1 MDHITPE
8 NCGLAQKFQQDR
20 YDLASRE
27 KLQRSDHE
35 FVQSLS
41 PTATKAC
48 QIVSCI
54 RLDEQ
59 NSIWS
64 RTTPAKDSSLEAEE
78 LFPGMI
84 FNSAKNHMKSTQL
97 WRIVQKMPKGALL
110 HCHLGATVELEWV
123 FETAISTPGMVI
135 SASEALNDAESR
147 ERAVVKIEF
156 SKSLEIGESSI
167 WQGAYNTY
175 AKIPLKT
182 SAQTFPDGGKVG
194 FLKWIKD
201 RCSVTQTEAVQHHLG
216 VDAIW
221 RKLQAAF
228 VLITPVVYYEP
239 VTRKLIRRFLKTA
252 YEDGIRWVEVR
263 GMTRSFRLEGQ
274 EQLVENRLEIVR
286 VYKEEI
292 DRFVCGDP
300 EIDLKAY
307 HKLEDDLLRVVDRVQ
322 LESIPCF
329 SDDFAAMVRF
339 VCSHSDSLQKTVDDE
354 AARVVEVRI
363 FADLATLRPRYEQHM
378 IPSVADSSVIQ
389 SAKKLLIRIFETLG
403 SVQPAE
409 KGKGRRFWGCRIIWD
424 CLRSFDDAAILE
436 DMKLCL
442 QAKQL
447 YPSIISGYDL
457 VGPEDLGRTLQSL
470 SPLLLWFQSQ
480 CRLLNLSIPFF
491 FHAGECVGSGDT
503 TDGNLYD
510 ALLLNSRR
518 LGHAF
523 SLYKHPLLIDLVK
536 AKMVLVECCP
546 ISNEVLRYTA
556 SVKTHPLP
564 ALLARGVKAS
574 LSSDDPGMM
583 GQGSGLSCDFWQAL
597 QGWDS
602 LGLAGLG
609 SLAQNSVRWSA
620 FEDQSDDEWFADVSK
635 PSGLREQRIQ
645 EWSAEWEAFCQWV
658 VDEFG
663 NGNWQQRTGH

>member
-1 MDHITPE
+1 MDQLSPK
-8 NCGLAQKFQQDR
+8 NRGLIQQFR
-20 YDLASRE
+20 QNRHDLTSRE
-27 KLQRSDHE
+27 TLQRSDHE
-35 FVQSLS
+35 FIQSLS
-41 PTATKAC
+41 PTAEKAC
-48 QIVSCI
+48 QIVSRI
-54 RLDEQ
+54 RLDEYK
-59 NSIWS
+59 SIWS
-64 RTTPAKDSSLEAEE
+64 RTTPAGDPFLEAEE

-97 WRIVQKMPKGALL
+97 WRIVEKMPKGALL
-110 HCHLGATVELEWV
+110 HCHLGATVDLEWV
-123 FETAISTPGMVI
+123 FKTAISTPGMVI
-135 SASEALNDAESR
+135 SASEALFDAESR
-147 ERAVVKIEF
+147 QKAVVKIEF
-156 SKSLEIGESSI
+156 SKGLKTGASSI
-167 WQGAYNTY
+167 WRETY
-175 AKIPLKT
+175 HAHTKLSLEA
-182 SAQTFPDGGKVG
+182 SAETFPEDGKVG

-239 VTRKLIRRFLKTA
+239 ITRKLIRRFLKTA
-252 YEDGIRWVEVR
+252 YDDGIKWVEVR

-292 DRFVCGDP
+292 DRFMRGGP
-300 EIDLKAY
+300 EVNLEAY
-307 HKLEDDLLRVVDRVQ
+307 QELEDHLLRVVDSVK
-322 LESIPCF
+322 LENVPRF
-329 SDDFAAMVRF
+329 SEDFAAMVSF
-339 VCSHSDSLQKTVDDE
+339 IHSHSEYFHNTNNKE
-354 AARVVEVRI
+354 AARVVELRI
-363 FADLATLRPRYEQHM
+363 FDDLAELRPRYEQHM
-378 IPSVADSSVIQ
+378 ILSEADSSAIQ
-389 SAKKLLIRIFETLG
+389 TAKKLLIRIFDTL
-403 SVQPAE
+403 VPTQPDE
-409 KGKGRRFWGCRIIWD
+409 KGIGRGFWGCRIIWD

-442 QAKQL
+442 RAKQL
-447 YPSIISGYDL
+447 YPSTISGYDL
-457 VGPEDLGRTLQSL
+457 VGPEDQGRTLLSL

-491 FHAGECVGSGDT
+491 LHAGECVGSGDT

-536 AKMVLVECCP
+536 AKQVLVECCP

-620 FEDQSDDEWFADVSK
+620 FEDQSDDEWLADVSQ
-635 PSGLREQRIQ
+635 PTGLREQRIR
-645 EWSAEWEAFCQWV
+645 EWNAEWEAFCQWV

-663 NGNWQQRTGH
+663 DDK